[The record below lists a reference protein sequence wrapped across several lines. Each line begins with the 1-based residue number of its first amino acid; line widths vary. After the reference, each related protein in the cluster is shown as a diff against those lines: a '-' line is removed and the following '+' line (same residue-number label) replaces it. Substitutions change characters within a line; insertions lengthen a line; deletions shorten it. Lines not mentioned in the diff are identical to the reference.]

1 MPPRTSPLLPH
12 LPRPAYSPSQFTR
25 RIFGLP
31 PHHFLDKHL
40 TMLRALRH
48 LLAPGALPP
57 LGEAL
62 LGSMAQELSRLPDT
76 GQVRSWVGDG

>member
-1 MPPRTSPLLPH
+1 
-12 LPRPAYSPSQFTR
+12 
-25 RIFGLP
+25 
-31 PHHFLDKHL
+31 
-40 TMLRALRH
+40 MLRALRH